1 MSYSDNILVLFKDNI
16 LKAKKDTA
24 PFGTDHTIQFA
35 LPVINEQLKSY
46 KVFLQVGFYTR
57 RDWLKG
63 TIMDHFVKLGYGI
76 YKGQKKMSV
85 LGRKEYVIHYKD
97 ETDQLAS
104 DSFIDE
110 KIHYIHEQIE
120 SLVYDKYFGNFVN
133 MTNDLTVAEHK
144 IQQTL
149 LETAKEKGCVPI
161 CCVCHDP
168 TKLTTPKCKHSLCL
182 ECYQQLPLSK
192 KCPMCRMR
200 LFGMVKI

>member
-1 MSYSDNILVLFKDNI
+1 MSYSDNILVLFKNNI
-16 LKAKKDTA
+16 LKAKMDTA
-24 PFGTDHTIQFA
+24 PWRTDHTIQFA

-57 RDWLKG
+57 REWLKG
-63 TIMDHFVKLGYGI
+63 TIMDHFVELGYVI

-85 LGRKEYVIHYKD
+85 LGRKEYLINYKD

-104 DSFIDE
+104 YSYIDE

-133 MTNDLTVAEHK
+133 MTDDLTVAKYK

-149 LETAKEKGCVPI
+149 LETAKEKECVPI

-168 TKLTTPKCKHSLCL
+168 TQLTTPKCKHSLCL
-182 ECYQQLPLSK
+182 ECYQQLPLGK
-192 KCPMCRMR
+192 KCPMCRVR
-200 LFGMVKI
+200 LFRMVKN